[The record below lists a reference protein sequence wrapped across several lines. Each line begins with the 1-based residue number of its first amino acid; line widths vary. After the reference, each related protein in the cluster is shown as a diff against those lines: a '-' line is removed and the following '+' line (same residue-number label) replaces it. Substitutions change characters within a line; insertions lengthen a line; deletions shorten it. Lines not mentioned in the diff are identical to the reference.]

1 MAGGRIAGI
10 TIKIGGDTTEL
21 NQSLRGVDKEL
32 KKTQSTLRDVD
43 KLLKLDPTNTELLT
57 QKQKAL
63 KSAIDATKERL
74 KMLKE
79 AQSKVQEGTAEW
91 DALQREIVATEQSL
105 GRLESEYRQ
114 FGSVAAQQVIAVG
127 NKLQDVGKKVDD
139 VGKKLRGFSGAGA
152 AVLTA
157 LTGLGYKAVTAAD
170 EMQTL
175 SDRTGLTTEEIQKFQ
190 YASDRVDVSL
200 ESMTGAMSKMKK
212 NMTGQPEVW
221 ESLGVSVTN
230 ADGSLRNT
238 TEVFY
243 ETIEALSHIENETER
258 DLVAMSLFGRGA
270 DELAGIIDDGG
281 QSLRAYGQEAED
293 LGLILDQDV
302 IDQMNEVNDQI
313 DKSKAQ
319 LKATGLQL
327 GAKVG
332 KVLIPIIEKIAAGIE
347 KLIGWMDKLSPKQLQ
362 VIMTIAGIIAVVA
375 PLLMIIGK
383 IITGIGMAI
392 TVVGKIMTVMAAV
405 NPVVLIIIAVIAAL
419 IAIGVL
425 LYKNWDK
432 IKAKAQELWAN
443 VVAKFNAIKDGI
455 ATALEAAKEKVTEIW
470 NNIKTTIT
478 TTIDNVKT
486 AVTNKVETMKSNV
499 ISKFNALKDAVSN
512 VIEKIKGLFKFEW
525 KLPKIKLP
533 HVVGEGADMHIEW
546 YRSAYDNPVVFTSP
560 TVIGTPSGAKGFG
573 DGHGAE
579 IVMGLDKL
587 REMVGSQ
594 SENVTVN
601 VVLQGDAR
609 GLFKVVSQTNNM
621 RTRATG
627 YNALAMG

>member
-1 MAGGRIAGI
+1 
-10 TIKIGGDTTEL
+10 
-21 NQSLRGVDKEL
+21 
-32 KKTQSTLRDVD
+32 
-43 KLLKLDPTNTELLT
+43 
-57 QKQKAL
+57 
-63 KSAIDATKERL
+63 
-74 KMLKE
+74 
-79 AQSKVQEGTAEW
+79 
-91 DALQREIVATEQSL
+91 
-105 GRLESEYRQ
+105 
-114 FGSVAAQQVIAVG
+114 
-127 NKLQDVGKKVDD
+127 
-139 VGKKLRGFSGAGA
+139 
-152 AVLTA
+152 
-157 LTGLGYKAVTAAD
+157 
-170 EMQTL
+170 
-175 SDRTGLTTEEIQKFQ
+175 
-190 YASDRVDVSL
+190 
-200 ESMTGAMSKMKK
+200 
-212 NMTGQPEVW
+212 
-221 ESLGVSVTN
+221 
-230 ADGSLRNT
+230 
-238 TEVFY
+238 
-243 ETIEALSHIENETER
+243 
-258 DLVAMSLFGRGA
+258 
-270 DELAGIIDDGG
+270 
-281 QSLRAYGQEAED
+281 
-293 LGLILDQDV
+293 
-302 IDQMNEVNDQI
+302 
-313 DKSKAQ
+313 
-319 LKATGLQL
+319 
-327 GAKVG
+327 
-332 KVLIPIIEKIAAGIE
+332 
-347 KLIGWMDKLSPKQLQ
+347 
-362 VIMTIAGIIAVVA
+362 
-375 PLLMIIGK
+375 
-383 IITGIGMAI
+383 
-392 TVVGKIMTVMAAV
+392 MTVMAAV